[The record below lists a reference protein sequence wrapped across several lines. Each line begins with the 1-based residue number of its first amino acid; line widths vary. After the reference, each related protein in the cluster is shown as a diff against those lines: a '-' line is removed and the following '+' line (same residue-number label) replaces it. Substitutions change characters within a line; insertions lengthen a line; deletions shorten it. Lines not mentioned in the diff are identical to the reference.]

1 MIRPTKQL
9 EKKNVSGKQD
19 RLVRRQSVVES
30 ICFLSGWLSVLF
42 VCFEFLCVA
51 GYSQEHQGE
60 LPEQI
65 PLLASAAMVQ
75 SPSVTPGTPSLPES
89 VAGYDVTTTGK
100 GKIFVPSQVSSS
112 LPVTVTAS
120 FGWRGNDHNG
130 EEVYVLQG
138 DCRVV
143 QGTDVVS
150 GPKAVVWIR
159 NRGAKEAYAER
170 HVTVYLEKE
179 NQWKPLQIELNSVFV
194 DARTNDLGWLGTFR
208 TTGPINLHLA
218 EPGSTQLDPDAVFS
232 RATQMRHES
241 NAPRS
246 IPQTSQLTQDLD
258 KLKNLNS
265 GQLSF
270 RRFRILSRH
279 DYDHNLSF
287 QQLGNSDRYQAII
300 NSGVTIMIEGLSS
313 DNQKISDVVDIS
325 ADRAVIWAG
334 GLGDQLSKKEKIQA
348 EDLDLELFLDGDII
362 FREGQRVIYAKKM
375 YYDAKNRVGLIQDT
389 EMIMP
394 IPSNPGGFF
403 RLKADEI
410 TQKNANLLTAK
421 NTWVTTSMMGYPS
434 YRLQSNQLTVE
445 SRQTP
450 LFDTATRQPMIDPAT
465 GLQQTNTEQFVIAEG
480 NFVALESVPVFYWP
494 WMAMD
499 TREQT
504 MYLRNFKIG
513 NDSIF
518 GFQAQTTWNPY
529 QLLNMSK
536 CRPDGTDWDLNI
548 DWLSRRGLGHGT
560 SFLYNR
566 TGILGC
572 PTPAIGMID
581 FYGISDKGKDNL
593 GLLRREVAFP
603 HSYRYRGLW
612 KHRQELSQLKG
623 FGNGWIL
630 TGQFGKSS
638 DRNYLAQYFEQEWY
652 TSPNPETSLELK
664 KTVENRSFG
673 IEMKY
678 GLDKFYTQTNSIP
691 RLDHYW
697 LGQPLWCNKLIWY
710 EHTKLAYNQF
720 RTTDSPYATEDKN
733 LFRYLDWELDR
744 NSGSNSP
751 YSDQTRTLEADSF
764 NFSTRHE
771 LDIPL
776 EAGPFK
782 VTPYGLGD
790 FSYWGRGNEEKN
802 LSRLYGR
809 AGVRINLPVWKVNT
823 DVDNKTFYLNGLAHK
838 MNFAIDASYSDA
850 NKSFDQLVLYDQLD
864 DWQIDEF
871 RRRYSVTTFANTGFG
886 GFEDSIPLRFDERY
900 YALRHGQLGGAVASP
915 SSEIADDLTL
925 VRFEWLNRWQ
935 TKRGPVG
942 KRHTIDW
949 ITFNTGVNFYPKKE
963 QNFDEYIG
971 LVDYDLRWHVG
982 DRFSVL
988 SSGLYDFFN
997 QGQKITRFGVTSKRP
1012 SVSSLYV
1019 GVDRLFGPIDST
1031 YLNAAINYR
1040 MSQKW
1045 ATSFST
1051 SYDISES
1058 ENVGQTLKISRI
1070 GESFIFTV
1078 SGNVNASKDNWG
1090 VSVSMIP
1097 VFLLDKKKV
1106 EEGILDYGTF

>member
-1 MIRPTKQL
+1 MNGPTQQP
-9 EKKNVSGKQD
+9 EKSD
-19 RLVRRQSVVES
+19 RALIQPNGRTNRNGVNPARFAGLWLLVLLAFGSFWPE
-30 ICFLSGWLSVLF
+30 
-42 VCFEFLCVA
+42 A
-51 GYSQEHQGE
+51 GYSQAFYRG
-60 LPEQI
+60 LPDQL
-65 PLLASAAMVQ
+65 PQLASAATPQ
-75 SPSVTPGTPSLPES
+75 SPDSVG
-89 VAGYDVTTTGK
+89 GYEVTSTGK
-100 GKIFVPSQVSSS
+100 GSFYVPTQVPSS
-112 LPVTVTAS
+112 LPVSVTAS
-120 FGWRGNDHNG
+120 YGWKGNDQNG

-159 NRGAKEAYAER
+159 NRGAKEAYAQR
-170 HVTVYLEKE
+170 QVTVYLEKE

-194 DARTNDLGWLGTFR
+194 DARANDLAWLGTFQ
-208 TTGPINLHLA
+208 TSGQINLHLA
-218 EPGSTQLDPDAVFS
+218 EPGSTQLDPDAVFY
-232 RATQMRHES
+232 RAGQMRSTS
-241 NAPRS
+241 NMPQM
-246 IPQTSQLTQDLD
+246 IPQTSQLSEDTDR
-258 KLKNLNS
+258 LKNMKS
-265 GQLSF
+265 GQVKF

-279 DYDHNLSF
+279 DYDHNISF
-287 QQLGNSDRYQAII
+287 QKIGNDDRYQAII
-300 NSGVTIMIEGLSS
+300 NSGVTIMIEGITS
-313 DNQKISDVVDIS
+313 DDKKISDVIDVS
-325 ADRAVIWAG
+325 ADRAVIWAS
-334 GLGDQLSKKEKIQA
+334 GLKDQLSGKETIQA
-348 EDLDLELFLDGDII
+348 ENLDLELFLDGDII

-389 EMIMP
+389 EVIMP
-394 IPSNPGGFF
+394 IPSNPSGFF
-403 RLKADEI
+403 RIKADEI
-410 TQKNANLLTAK
+410 TQKGPNLMTAK
-421 NTWVTTSMMGYPS
+421 NTWVTTSMMGYPG
-434 YRLQSNQLTVE
+434 YRLQSNQITAE
-445 SRQTP
+445 SRETP
-450 LFDTATRQPMIDPAT
+450 LFDATTRQPVLDPVT
-465 GLQQTNTEQFVIAEG
+465 GVQKTSEEQFLIAEG
-480 NFVALESVPVFYWP
+480 NYVALESVPVFYWP

-504 MYLRNFKIG
+504 MYLRNIKVG

-536 CRPDGTDWDLNI
+536 SRPDGTDWDLNI
-548 DWLSRRGLGHGT
+548 DWLSRRGLGHGS

-566 TGILGC
+566 ESLFGC
-572 PTPAIGMID
+572 PTPAIGMIN

-593 GLLRREVAFP
+593 GLKRREVEFP
-603 HSYRYRGLW
+603 HAYRYRGMW
-612 KHRQELSQLKG
+612 KHRQKLGDLG
-623 FGNGWIL
+623 CLGNDWIF
-630 TGQFGKSS
+630 TGQFGTSS

-664 KTVENRSFG
+664 QTTDNRSFG

-678 GLDKFYTQTNSIP
+678 GLDKFYTQTNSLP
-691 RLDHYW
+691 QLDHYW
-697 LGQPLWCNKLIWY
+697 MGQPLWCNKLIWY
-710 EHTKLAYNQF
+710 EHTKLAYDQF
-720 RTTDSPYATEDKN
+720 KTTNSPYATEDKE
-733 LFRYLDWELDR
+733 LFRYLDWELA
-744 NSGSNSP
+744 SSSESNSP
-751 YSDQTRTLEADSF
+751 YSDKTQTLRSDSF

-771 LDIPL
+771 LDVPL

-790 FSYWGRGNEEKN
+790 FSFWGRGSEEKN
-802 LSRLYGR
+802 ISRLYGR
-809 AGVRINLPVWKVNT
+809 GGVRLNLPVWNVNT
-823 DVDNKTFYLNGLAHK
+823 DVDSRTFYLNGLAHK

-850 NKSFDQLVLYDQLD
+850 NKTLDQLVLYDQLD
-864 DWQIDEF
+864 DWQIEDF
-871 RRRYSVTTFANTGFG
+871 RRRYSVTTFGG
-886 GFEDSIPLRFDERY
+886 SGYDGFEDSIPLRFDERY
-900 YALRHGQLGGAVASP
+900 YALRHGQLGGAVGSP

-963 QNFDEYIG
+963 QNFDEYVG

-988 SSGLYDFFN
+988 SSGLYDFFD
-997 QGQKITRFGVTSKRP
+997 QGQKITRFGVMSKRP

-1019 GVDRLFGPIDST
+1019 GVDRLYGPIDST

-1058 ENVGQTLKISRI
+1058 ENVGQTVKLSRI
-1070 GESFIFTV
+1070 GESFIFTL
-1078 SGNVNASKDNWG
+1078 SGNINASKNNWG

-1106 EEGILDYGTF
+1106 EEGVLDYAAF